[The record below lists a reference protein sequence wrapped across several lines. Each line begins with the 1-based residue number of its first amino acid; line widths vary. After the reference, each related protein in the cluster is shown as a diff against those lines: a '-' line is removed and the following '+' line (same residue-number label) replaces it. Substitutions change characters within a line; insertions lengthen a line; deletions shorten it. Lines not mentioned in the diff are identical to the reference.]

1 MMTLVFF
8 GRKLSS
14 TYSAYIKKETE
25 ISPCAC
31 SCEKKT
37 LTITS
42 SYFRNY
48 MVHHAFVFR
57 IMYFELRKTFLA
69 TFLSSSLAYS
79 SIERLLQTQ
88 EAKLHSQLEAFTVAN
103 LRLKLKCIISS
114 SIV

>member
-1 MMTLVFF
+1 
-8 GRKLSS
+8 
-14 TYSAYIKKETE
+14 
-25 ISPCAC
+25 
-31 SCEKKT
+31 
-37 LTITS
+37 
-42 SYFRNY
+42 

-114 SIV
+114 SIVWDPFPLAFLYQNSICIMILSISIRL